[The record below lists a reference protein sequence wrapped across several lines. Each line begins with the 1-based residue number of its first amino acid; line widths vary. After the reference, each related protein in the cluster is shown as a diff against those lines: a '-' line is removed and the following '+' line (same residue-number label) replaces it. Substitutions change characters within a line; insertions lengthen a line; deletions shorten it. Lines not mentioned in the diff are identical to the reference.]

1 MFENP
6 RRGRQARKFTT
17 NVPKILDLKSSSEQ
31 IFSENWRWVPLTDE
45 RFREYFT
52 AFRSVF
58 TTNFSASLRSQLWNE
73 LFDRE
78 VSAFIFYNIYFATHG
93 VHILLLTAQ
102 MKGFMSTFRPLV
114 QPVLSMRRI
123 SVYCILTLFDHA

>member
-1 MFENP
+1 MVS
-6 RRGRQARKFTT
+6 GFTFY
-17 NVPKILDLKSSSEQ
+17 NIY
-31 IFSENWRWVPLTDE
+31 FSQLSYFVSYQTDE

-114 QPVLSMRRI
+114 QPVLSVRRI
-123 SVYCILTLFDHA
+123 CTVF